1 MSILDVQGS
10 TSVCLVV
17 GDPIAHSLSPRMHN
31 AAYHAAGVPYVM
43 AAARVVAAD
52 LPAAIAGVRALNI
65 SGLAVT
71 MPHKVALVS
80 LVDELDP
87 IAQEIGA
94 VNTVVNHSGILV
106 GYNTDWLGIVRPLEQ
121 RTTLANK
128 KVALLGA
135 GGAAQAALYACT
147 SHAAAVTIFNRS
159 VAKAQPLGELFGAPV
174 LPLDNSQRFDDFD
187 IIINTTALGMGEL
200 AAESP
205 VGAHQL
211 SKHQIVFETIYHP
224 FETKLLTT
232 AHAGGATCIHGLEMF
247 LEQGAAQFELH
258 TGVKAPRAVMKTIL
272 QNALPS

>member
-1 MSILDVQGS
+1 MSILEVQGS
-10 TSVCLVV
+10 TSVCLVL

-71 MPHKVALVS
+71 MPHKVALAS

-87 IAQEIGA
+87 IAKEIGA
-94 VNTVVNHSGILV
+94 VNTVVNQRGTLL
-106 GYNTDWLGIVRPLEQ
+106 GYNTDWLGILRPLEQ
-121 RTTLANK
+121 RTPLANK
-128 KVALLGA
+128 RVALLGA

-147 SHAAAVTIFNRS
+147 SHGAAVTIFNRTVS
-159 VAKAQPLGELFGAPV
+159 KAQSLGDAFRVPV
-174 LPLDNSQRFDDFD
+174 LPLDDSQRFDDFE
-187 IIINTTALGMGEL
+187 IIINTTSLGMGAL

-205 VGAHQL
+205 IEAHQL

-224 FETKLLTT
+224 FETQLLV
-232 AHAGGATCIHGLEMF
+232 AAQRCGATCIHGLEMF